1 MKLSRSLESAIVQ
14 ALNREGCA
22 LLVGPYEVGK
32 SSLARS
38 IAELFGEGS
47 LYLRGSKP
55 EDRDFLAGKDGV
67 LKNSGGKF
75 VIIDEMH
82 GFPDG
87 FDLIRLEIEDARARG
102 RQIGKFLLLGF
113 ASLETE
119 QLAASK
125 LGTRAPVFR
134 LAPFDV
140 SELPGY
146 EPRDIGE
153 SRVYGAAEIPND
165 VPIGI
170 PNDEI
175 SLQTLW
181 VRGGFPESLL
191 ANDDDASFKWRERY
205 LESLYAR
212 GYRHLNTT
220 LSSSSVRNFWG
231 RIASL
236 QGSQLSSNKLPSEQ
250 RPCLSYFDDL
260 GLIRQLQPWFSN
272 EAKRYE
278 KEPKVYIRDSGLLH
292 CIRHRRSL
300 TELKNDSSWGHS
312 WEGFC
317 IETLI
322 RATDGR
328 AKAFY
333 YRSAADEEIDL
344 VLEFA
349 GDRRWAIEMKGE
361 SARLGPGFYAAIR
374 DIGAVGQ
381 IVVRPIPESFEGE
394 AARSMTLPDAVRLL
408 RGVS

>member
-1 MKLSRSLESAIVQ
+1 MKFEKLFATQRPPIISEHFSWRQSRALLFRLRSIMLNTEGGQFSFGERHDAAQ
-14 ALNREGCA
+14 ALAR
-22 LLVGPYEVGK
+22 LSD
-32 SSLARS
+32 SS
-38 IAELFGEGS
+38 
-47 LYLRGSKP
+47 
-55 EDRDFLAGKDGV
+55 
-67 LKNSGGKF
+67 
-75 VIIDEMH
+75 
-82 GFPDG
+82 
-87 FDLIRLEIEDARARG
+87 IEWPA
-102 RQIGKFLLLGF
+102 
-113 ASLETE
+113 
-119 QLAASK
+119 
-125 LGTRAPVFR
+125 
-134 LAPFDV
+134 
-140 SELPGY
+140 
-146 EPRDIGE
+146 
-153 SRVYGAAEIPND
+153 
-165 VPIGI
+165 
-170 PNDEI
+170 
-175 SLQTLW
+175 
-181 VRGGFPESLL
+181 
-191 ANDDDASFKWRERY
+191 
-205 LESLYAR
+205 
-212 GYRHLNTT
+212 RHLNTT